1 MKQSLFAKLLA
12 LFTIASITPT
22 AISQSSCPPQR
33 NYCCVNDRDG
43 VPITRIVTARG
54 VITMI
59 RWVRTEDL
67 PADLTPQHRCQQVS
81 EQLQAYRDGSQLKYI
96 TGAIVNGQPAICVAK
111 QRGGDC
117 LRVLFN
123 LKPGSDP
130 KRALKKLLNQRG
142 LSEGRNPLFE
152 GGSRRFYLD
161 MNDYLNEVT
170 PD

>member
-43 VPITRIVTARG
+43 VPITRVVTARG

-67 PADLTPQHRCQQVS
+67 PADLTPQQRCQQVS
-81 EQLQAYRDGSQLKYI
+81 ERLQAYRDRGQLKYI
-96 TGAIVNGQPAICVAK
+96 TGAIVKGQPAICVAK
-111 QRGGDC
+111 QEGGDC
-117 LRVLFN
+117 IDVLFN

-130 KRALKKLLNQRG
+130 KRALGKLLNKQG
-142 LSEGRNPLFE
+142 LREGNPLFE
-152 GGSRRFYLD
+152 GGGRRFYLD

>member
-12 LFTIASITPT
+12 LFTIASITPP

-33 NYCCVNDRDG
+33 DYCCVKDRDG
-43 VPITRIVTARG
+43 IPITRIVTARG

-67 PADLTPQHRCQQVS
+67 PADLTPQQRCQQVS
-81 EQLQAYRDGSQLKYI
+81 ERLQAYRDRGQLKYI

-117 LRVLFN
+117 LGVLFN

-130 KRALKKLLNQRG
+130 KRALSKLLNQQG
-142 LSEGRNPLFE
+142 LGEGNPLSE